1 MRERE
6 EIIDSLIN
14 DPKISRSLLWIFAK
28 LHLHCELIS
37 KEVRHIAML
46 TLPWTSKQHQKWYPL
61 IKELVVSWGLHIK
74 PHPRTNGPFDYYIYS
89 AGHIKEVN
97 QIITLLRQIQLIPKM
112 DRKRAYPLHRQIGR
126 LLGYSEKVVNQ
137 QYK

>member
-6 EIIDSLIN
+6 EIINSLIN

-37 KEVRHIAML
+37 KEVRNVAIL
-46 TLPWTSKQHQKWYPL
+46 TLPWTRKQHLKWYPL
-61 IKELVVSWGLHIK
+61 IKELTASWKLYVK
-74 PHPRTNGPFDYYIYS
+74 PHFRTNGPFDYYIYS

-97 QIITLLRQIQLIPKM
+97 QVIILFRKIWLVPKT
-112 DRKRAYPLHRQIGR
+112 DRKRANPFHRKIGR
-126 LLGYSEKVVNQ
+126 LLGYSEKIINQ